1 MDFDEHLLKAS
12 KKLQGLSGLKHA
24 IAPALKQLE
33 VNSRIY
39 APVPTVKN
47 NQTARR
53 AIQNASEDPSGGI
66 EDEDLL
72 DIEL

>member
-1 MDFDEHLLKAS
+1 MDFDEHPPKAS
-12 KKLQGLSGLKHA
+12 KKLQQLSGLKHA

-53 AIQNASEDPSGGI
+53 AIQNASEDPSCGI